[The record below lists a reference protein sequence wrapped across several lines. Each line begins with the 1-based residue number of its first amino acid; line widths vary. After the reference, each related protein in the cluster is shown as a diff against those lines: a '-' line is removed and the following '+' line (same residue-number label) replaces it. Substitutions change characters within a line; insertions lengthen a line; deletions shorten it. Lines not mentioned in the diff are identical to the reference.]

1 MLAML
6 GRLSFDARIG
16 CSHSTYSGVRDMS
29 FRFSPRATGLLVVV
43 ALALM
48 SGLAWAHFYELGP
61 SKDEWGL
68 KYAAEVTAVDG
79 DKLKVTFTL
88 ADQGRLKPIYSV
100 SIVAFSDMRPGGGRA
115 YLLNTAFD
123 LKPTK
128 DGKLTGE
135 LQIDKKF
142 ADRAMIRIMTLTFD
156 GKPQTAGAR
165 YYQMPV
171 KKFMKKAPAGDSTQ
185 ALPSIASPA
194 TSKVTK

>member
-29 FRFSPRATGLLVVV
+29 FRFSPRTTGLLVVV

-171 KKFMKKAPAGDSTQ
+171 KKFMKKAPATDSVQTPP
-185 ALPSIASPA
+185 AIASPSA
-194 TSKVTK
+194 TKVTK